1 MQIEM
6 LIGKLHQ
13 ATVTQSDLN
22 YQGSITI
29 DEDLLEAA
37 GFLPNQK
44 VDIYNINTGGRF
56 HTYTITGKR
65 GSKVIGL
72 NGAAA
77 RLVQTG
83 DRVIIVAY
91 GLFDAKEA
99 ARHVPQVILLD
110 DKNEIVGRGH

>member
-1 MQIEM
+1 MLIEM

-29 DEDLLEAA
+29 DEDLIEAA

-56 HTYTITGKR
+56 QTYVINGKR

-77 RLVQTG
+77 RMVQNG
-83 DRVIIVAY
+83 DRVIIAAF
-91 GLFDAKEA
+91 GMCDAKDA
-99 ARHVPQVILLD
+99 TRHVPQVILLD
-110 DKNEIVGRGH
+110 EKNEIVGRGH